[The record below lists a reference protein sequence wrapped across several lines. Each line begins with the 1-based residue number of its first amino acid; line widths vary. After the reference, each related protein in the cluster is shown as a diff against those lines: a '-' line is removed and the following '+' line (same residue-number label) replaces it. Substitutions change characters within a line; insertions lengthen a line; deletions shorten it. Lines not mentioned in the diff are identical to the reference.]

1 MQTPVTAK
9 NKTDPGSGSSFSQML
24 DSGFKNK
31 RRIVLESTPDPWPP
45 LLGSEEVTVARPL
58 HVSKV
63 GQSKEKGKI
72 KQATL
77 ISDFLA
83 HGCTWKKELSLV
95 DSSSAELHR

>member
-9 NKTDPGSGSSFSQML
+9 NKTDPASESSFSQMF

-58 HVSKV
+58 HVNKV
-63 GQSKEKGKI
+63 GQSKEQGKT
-72 KQATL
+72 KQATPL
-77 ISDFLA
+77 SDFFA
-83 HGCTWKKELSLV
+83 HGCTWKKELSLA
-95 DSSSAELHR
+95 DS